1 VIRMGLTG
9 AAGVQDGTGVQDDT
23 GGIDG
28 TAGGVCGAAR
38 RGGPRRG
45 VVLHR
50 PGESRRTYP

>member
-1 VIRMGLTG
+1 MGLTG

-28 TAGGVCGAAR
+28 TAGGVWGAAR
-38 RGGPRRG
+38 RGGPRLG

-50 PGESRRTYP
+50 AG

>member
-1 VIRMGLTG
+1 MIRMGLTG

-38 RGGPRRG
+38 RGGPRLG

-50 PGESRRTYP
+50 AG